1 MSGNGGSSFGG
12 SPIGGPQC
20 QDINIITNIAT
31 PDPEVL
37 AGIEVGDYLEIT
49 LRTSTGPIIAS
60 TDAGALVGSILTM
73 SISQLIN
80 CINEGF
86 EFHGRVMSK
95 DGGDCKI
102 LITSK

>member
-1 MSGNGGSSFGG
+1 MSGSGGSSFGG

-20 QDINIITNIAT
+20 KDINIITNIAT
-31 PDPEVL
+31 PNPEVL
-37 AGIEVGDYLEIT
+37 ANIEVGDYLDIT
-49 LRTSTGPIIAS
+49 LRTATGPIIAS
-60 TDAGALVGSILTM
+60 TGAGDIVGSILTM

-80 CINEGF
+80 CINDGF
-86 EFHGRVMSK
+86 EYHGRVMSK